1 MQDSLCRSANAG
13 FDGDTKREG
22 EVVMIPIQVTE
33 EGVLIP
39 KTYLRNAD
47 EIEVIVK
54 ADYILVRPHGRPKP
68 DAPSHAVREG
78 RYSFIG
84 IGETS
89 NPTASTD
96 VEAILEREADRGEG
110 WSLKHDCAG

>member
-39 KTYLRNAD
+39 KT
-47 EIEVIVK
+47 ISGMPMK
-54 ADYILVRPHGRPKP
+54 
-68 DAPSHAVREG
+68 
-78 RYSFIG
+78 
-84 IGETS
+84 
-89 NPTASTD
+89 
-96 VEAILEREADRGEG
+96 
-110 WSLKHDCAG
+110 